1 MLVESD
7 PEVLAAIGMTAAQQ
21 SCLFRCLN
29 RPQFPQAPDDAEAA
43 ALAALVSLCA
53 TAGVVPSTD
62 YEEIARRLMKQ
73 GVADGISLRDSLACS
88 PPAFDLQLMVVKP
101 LQANKIRKHVEKMSE

>member
-1 MLVESD
+1 MLIESN
-7 PEVLAAIGMTAAQQ
+7 PEVLAAIGMTVAQQ

-62 YEEIARRLMKQ
+62 YEEIARRLMEQ

-88 PPAFDLQLMVVKP
+88 PPALDLKSVVVKRGQAYTIMDFVDS
-101 LQANKIRKHVEKMSE
+101 LQ